1 MIKHVWR
8 IKEKE
13 YYKKMKDHNI
23 NFNIAIIKGIIKNI
37 YETPK
42 GSYVIT
48 LDDGYKNYIPV
59 FISDEHNIS
68 LIKNYNIDDYI
79 EIEGNLQ
86 SSVRENRK
94 NVTVFCDRIIN
105 CSPYDMRTKNEFMIQ
120 GIVKSICVLNRDCW
134 EIVVATYV
142 INHYSV
148 VPIMLYNPDVRLYPQ
163 EPGEMIALRGF
174 IETLRKK
181 DTETQKTVYIQNFV
195 AK

>member
-1 MIKHVWR
+1 
-8 IKEKE
+8 
-13 YYKKMKDHNI
+13 MKDHNI

-86 SSVRENRK
+86 SSIRENRK

-142 INHYSV
+142 NNHYSV
-148 VPIMLYNPDVRLYPQ
+148 VPIMLYSPDVRLYPQ

-181 DTETQKTVYIQNFV
+181 DSETRKTVYIQNFV